1 MSVLQSV
8 INKILEGLEDYEID
22 NKLGDVGS
30 KVREASIRSLTKLLI
45 CIHNLNLK
53 EITEKFLYPN
63 IFSYL
68 SGIIKQNV
76 EKMNKIRLC
85 AGESLQ
91 EFFHELRDLQTVDIP
106 YFQELKEIYLFDI
119 QFDENGKV
127 KNSEW
132 QEPAY
137 SFKKLSKILTF
148 QEYSFSMVNID

>member
-1 MSVLQSV
+1 M
-8 INKILEGLEDYEID
+8 LEGLEDYEID
-22 NKLGDVGS
+22 YKLGDVGS
-30 KVREASIRSLTKLLI
+30 KVREASIRSITKLLV
-45 CIHNLNLK
+45 CIYHLNIK

-63 IFSYL
+63 IYNYL
-68 SGIIKQNV
+68 SGLIKQNV

-91 EFFHELRDLQTVDIP
+91 EFFHELREIKAVDIP
-106 YFQELKEIYLFDI
+106 FFEELKQIYLFDI

-132 QEPAY
+132 QEPSY

-148 QEYSFSMVNID
+148 QEYSFPIVTCN